1 VKDRQMN
8 PQIPVARLNRDT
20 LDDVIGT
27 YNNPPLLTPIFL
39 NSVPKCGTHLIRNI
53 FRMFVPVEQTWTKAF
68 VQYANMYENLDAFS
82 LQQPRLSWGHLI
94 FGDDTAVITRLTRHI
109 LIVRDPYDWVLARA
123 RFMMSDQFENSLDVL
138 KNGAASTGQLL
149 NMMIFGVYN
158 KVPSLA
164 EMFKHNGVSWMGTE
178 AKIIKLEDLTAAL
191 KALESDDAEAFFRDL
206 FGFAG
211 MTDLPSDWRE
221 RIQIGADPKQS
232 GTAREKL
239 SLKITIPD
247 ELPDV
252 HKKLVDYAAP
262 GLREILGYT

>member
-1 VKDRQMN
+1 MN

-20 LDDVIGT
+20 LDDTIRT
-27 YNNPPLLTPIFL
+27 LEHMRLRTPVFL

-68 VQYANMYENLDAFS
+68 VQYANLYENLDAFNVRD
-82 LQQPRLSWGHLI
+82 PRLSWGHLI
-94 FGDDTAVITRLTRHI
+94 FGDDSAVITRLTRHV

-123 RFMMSDQFENSLDVL
+123 RFMMSDQFENPLDIL
-138 KNGAASTGQLL
+138 KDGAASTGQLL

-164 EMFKHNGVSWMGTE
+164 EMFKHNGVSWLGTE
-178 AKIIKLEDLTAAL
+178 VKLIRLEDLTQAL
-191 KALESDDAEAFFRDL
+191 KTLDTAEAESFFHDL

-211 MTDLPSDWRE
+211 FDYLPPDWRE
-221 RIQIGADPKQS
+221 RVRIGSDPAQS

-239 SLKITIPD
+239 SMKIAIPD
-247 ELPDV
+247 TLPDQ

>member
-1 VKDRQMN
+1 MN

-20 LDDVIGT
+20 LDDTIKTLEHV
-27 YNNPPLLTPIFL
+27 PLKVPVFL

-68 VQYANMYENLDAFS
+68 VQYANLYENLDAFNVRD
-82 LQQPRLSWGHLI
+82 PRLSWGHLI
-94 FGDDTAVITRLTRHI
+94 FGDDTAVITRMTRHI

-123 RFMMSDQFENSLDVL
+123 RFMMSDQFENPLDIL
-138 KNGAASTGQLL
+138 KDGAASTGQLL

-178 AKIIKLEDLTAAL
+178 AKVIRLEDLTGAL
-191 KALESDDAEAFFRDL
+191 KRLDTPEAEAFFLDL
-206 FGFAG
+206 FSFAG
-211 MTDLPSDWRE
+211 FEYMPPDWRE
-221 RIQIGADPKQS
+221 RIRIGSDRAQS

-239 SLKITIPD
+239 SVKITIPD
-247 ELPDV
+247 TLPDV
-252 HKKLVDYAAP
+252 HKRLVDYAAP
-262 GLREILGYT
+262 GLREILGYS